1 MKFKMSRFRRFI
13 KTYFSLPIL
22 FICFVILILAGISP
36 LLMLA
41 VFYLALYFMMPA
53 SFTVEDCS
61 LRVSIPLKINNSTR
75 SRIKSSLMVVKVKY
89 YELHKVSYSYKN
101 DDDMKN
107 IGNITLSGRYV
118 IESVNGNSHSEYT
131 LGIIMPEETV
141 LYSVKDL
148 RGAINAITRAFPD
161 AEIVREYNNRK
172 TV

>member
-118 IESVNGNSHSEYT
+118 IEN
-131 LGIIMPEETV
+131 L
-141 LYSVKDL
+141 
-148 RGAINAITRAFPD
+148 A
-161 AEIVREYNNRK
+161 
-172 TV
+172 